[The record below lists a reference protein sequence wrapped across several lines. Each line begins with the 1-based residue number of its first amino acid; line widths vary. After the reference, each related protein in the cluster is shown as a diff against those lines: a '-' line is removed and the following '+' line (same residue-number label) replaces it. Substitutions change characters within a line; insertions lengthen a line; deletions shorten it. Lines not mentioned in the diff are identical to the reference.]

1 MLWIDETTPVVNE
14 ATNQLLA
21 CLSSAQ
27 LAQQRMTLKQ
37 PLPEHWVTQCIAQ
50 QTIFSL
56 QQHEEWLPPPTI
68 TVSEVVTNDFS
79 LKYTSDDNLI
89 LTCTQDNGCHPCEII
104 PALKKLG
111 NAVHCEAQQTI
122 LDVIATTGSY
132 QKAFIYA
139 TDRRTLPQQIAKITH
154 FKTKT
159 GVKVFYIH
167 PTYQDALVRFQFIT
181 AMMNMLELFF
191 QPFFLIFLWILLL
204 VQLGMVMTHRQHH
217 YAILLAKG
225 MSWPQV
231 RYLIFTQISLSFLV
245 AIAVAVTI
253 TEIMQIILS
262 IQVTDIITK
271 EPYNEHIV
279 APQLNLLPLFFL
291 DYLKVISLI
300 LITLFVAT
308 FSLLKVMIAQRYQQ
322 PAYLLQ

>member
-1 MLWIDETTPVVNE
+1 
-14 ATNQLLA
+14 
-21 CLSSAQ
+21 
-27 LAQQRMTLKQ
+27 
-37 PLPEHWVTQCIAQ
+37 
-50 QTIFSL
+50 
-56 QQHEEWLPPPTI
+56 
-68 TVSEVVTNDFS
+68 
-79 LKYTSDDNLI
+79 
-89 LTCTQDNGCHPCEII
+89 
-104 PALKKLG
+104 
-111 NAVHCEAQQTI
+111 
-122 LDVIATTGSY
+122 
-132 QKAFIYA
+132 
-139 TDRRTLPQQIAKITH
+139 
-154 FKTKT
+154 
-159 GVKVFYIH
+159 
-167 PTYQDALVRFQFIT
+167 
-181 AMMNMLELFF
+181 MMNMLELFF